1 MGRMQ
6 RFTLCGAVL
15 AALAACAQVPTPPP
29 MPAQQCVA
37 DPARWAIGHEASAEV
52 VERIRV
58 DTHSA
63 VAREI
68 HPDDVITMEYSFQ
81 RVNVKV
87 NERNAIV
94 GITCGQG
101 RQDAKGAM
109 DRRTA
114 AGCGGGMGGGPAHGA
129 GAGRAWWV
137 GATRGAGDR
146 APGARQRG

>member
-15 AALAACAQVPTPPP
+15 AAVAACAQVPTPPP

-37 DPARWAIGHEASAEV
+37 EPARWAIGHEASAEV

-63 VAREI
+63 VARVI

-94 GITCGQG
+94 GITCG
-101 RQDAKGAM
+101 
-109 DRRTA
+109 
-114 AGCGGGMGGGPAHGA
+114 
-129 GAGRAWWV
+129 
-137 GATRGAGDR
+137 
-146 APGARQRG
+146 

>member
-6 RFTLCGAVL
+6 RFTLCGAEL
-15 AALAACAQVPTPPP
+15 AGLAACAQVPTPPP
-29 MPAQQCVA
+29 MPVQQCVA

-63 VAREI
+63 VARVI

-94 GITCGQG
+94 GITCG
-101 RQDAKGAM
+101 
-109 DRRTA
+109 
-114 AGCGGGMGGGPAHGA
+114 
-129 GAGRAWWV
+129 
-137 GATRGAGDR
+137 
-146 APGARQRG
+146 